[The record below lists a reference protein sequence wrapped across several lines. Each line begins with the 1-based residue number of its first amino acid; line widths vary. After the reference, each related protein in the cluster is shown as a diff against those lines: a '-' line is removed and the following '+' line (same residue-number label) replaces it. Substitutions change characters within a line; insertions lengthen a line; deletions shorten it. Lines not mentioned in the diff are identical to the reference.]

1 MILSLRASELTSDFI
16 DSTYPSLTSR
26 HSPDSTSSS
35 LSSATSLNSS
45 AYSATLDVASA
56 ATTPPCISRNELD
69 QNMTDY
75 RLHSVSA
82 LCTQPQPG
90 LPSTMQS
97 SGGVLPASPGMM
109 PRGDGYHLQYHQP
122 TRSVFPNSNGLAMN
136 NLSRYSNYQTT
147 RPMDMN
153 SNAQGGTM
161 FGASGGFV
169 FDSPASRQSSSASP
183 EAPPF
188 HETTVLH
195 NLLINNHPV
204 RPDINAKIHKGFF
217 QVDGKWTC
225 YRRNYFSLSC
235 SFTLRPWIQM
245 QSSTPYIQLS
255 NGTTPR
261 VKSFAMAIS
270 AVVHGQENEV
280 RELVQHTPKRDKQSE
295 RRPGKVSL
303 EPQPPPSLMLNA
315 GPVSNGHHHMAFSM
329 PPQSPM
335 HFDCGSAFGSGHSQA
350 VQTAPTSHTFE
361 RIQFQKATAN
371 NGKRRAQQQFY
382 QLVTELYADVSDP
395 NSKSSPQWIL
405 VARRLSYPMVV
416 RGRSPGH
423 YKDGRRESTTSIG
436 PESDTG
442 ASGDGRM
449 SGLTNG
455 MVQSTRQPPPLL
467 STYDQ
472 SHGRRMTATDQPP
485 LTAGSLVSS
494 SSSSPG
500 FDFGMMNDSMN
511 PMETMKDTNVD
522 AYGHQS
528 YNSASAV
535 QRKVCIEPSGMRSHM
550 PTFNDSITTTKS
562 QDPQDGGYVEP
573 FEPMVSLMHHD
584 NADNHYFNRQDDHG
598 LRNGM
603 KMHNSYTSRPTAHY
617 ARY

>member
-1 MILSLRASELTSDFI
+1 
-16 DSTYPSLTSR
+16 
-26 HSPDSTSSS
+26 
-35 LSSATSLNSS
+35 
-45 AYSATLDVASA
+45 
-56 ATTPPCISRNELD
+56 
-69 QNMTDY
+69 
-75 RLHSVSA
+75 
-82 LCTQPQPG
+82 
-90 LPSTMQS
+90 MQS
-97 SGGVLPASPGMM
+97 SGAVLPASPGMI
-109 PRGDGYHLQYHQP
+109 PRGDSYHLQYQP
-122 TRSVFPNSNGLAMN
+122 TRNVFPNSNGLAMN

-147 RPMDMN
+147 RPIDMN
-153 SNAQGGTM
+153 SNAQGGTI

-169 FDSPASRQSSSASP
+169 FDSPASRQSSSTNP

-195 NLLINNHPV
+195 NLLINNHAV
-204 RPDINAKIHKGFF
+204 RPDIHAKIHKGFF

-235 SFTLRPWIQM
+235 SFTLRPWIHM
-245 QSSTPYIQLS
+245 QSSPPYIQLS

-270 AVVHGQENEV
+270 AVVHGQENEI

-295 RRPGKVSL
+295 RRPGKVAL
-303 EPQPPPSLMLNA
+303 EPQPPPSMMTNP
-315 GPVSNGHHHMAFSM
+315 GPIGNGHHHMAFSM

-335 HFDCGSAFGSGHSQA
+335 HFECGSAFGNGGHSQA

-382 QLVTELYADVSDP
+382 QLVTELYADVSDH

-442 ASGDGRM
+442 NSGDGRM
-449 SGLTNG
+449 NGLTNG
-455 MVQSTRQPPPLL
+455 MLPSSRQPPPLL

-472 SHGRRMTATDQPP
+472 GHGRRMTATDQPP

-522 AYGHQS
+522 AYGHQP
-528 YNSASAV
+528 YTSASAV
-535 QRKVCIEPSGMRSHM
+535 QRKVCMEPSGLRSHM
-550 PTFNDSITTTKS
+550 PTFNDTIATTKS
-562 QDPQDGGYVEP
+562 QDQQDGGYGEP
-573 FEPMVSLMHHD
+573 FEPMVSLIHHD
-584 NADNHYFNRQDDHG
+584 NNGDNHYFNRQDEHG

-603 KMHNSYTSRPTAHY
+603 KMHGSYSSRPTAHGY